1 MIASLCGKARWPGYS
16 ASTVGRARTIWMT
29 VDAGPRSWGTLRH
42 TLPAEIGW
50 SWTLAA
56 ATLASHLLSY
66 LFQLVM
72 SRSLPASEFGL
83 LNGLMAFSFLLV
95 IPVNT
100 IQLTVARQTA
110 ETVVSSGYG
119 QVRRYL
125 RTDLRR
131 TTPIILG
138 GLAAYLVVSPLL
150 ASFFHSS
157 LWPIWIVGTISL
169 AALYLPFAEGVLQ
182 GLQRFRSLAMTIL
195 TRYVGKLGLGALLV
209 LIGMGVE
216 GGLTALLLA
225 NAVAALFAFALV
237 SFGSSS
243 AGQRSGAS
251 ADVGTDYPRD
261 AWPTLVTYACVVLLT
276 NVDVML
282 ARHYLTATD
291 SAHYAIAAL
300 LGKIAYY
307 LPGFLIVIM
316 VPKVASARAS
326 GRSTRQYLT
335 AGLLATL
342 AASAGVVLVYGLFPQ
357 QVISILFGARYAS
370 PETATLVLYY
380 SVAMLVLSVLYL
392 EVHYLLASR
401 RTQPLYGLL
410 VGPAVALALMVSR
423 HGTGLELVH
432 ALTIGLLV
440 GLLVVNVLA
449 ATLRGFAVKA

>member
-1 MIASLCGKARWPGYS
+1 MAADISPRIITSLR
-16 ASTVGRARTIWMT
+16 RN
-29 VDAGPRSWGTLRH
+29 
-42 TLPAEIGW
+42 LPAAIGQ

-56 ATLASHLLSY
+56 AMLASQLLSY

-110 ETVVSSGYG
+110 ETVVSSGYA

-125 RTDLRR
+125 RADLRR

-138 GLAAYLVVSPLL
+138 GLVAYLVVSPLL
-150 ASFFHSS
+150 ASFFHSP
-157 LWPIWIVGTISL
+157 LLPIWLVGAVSL

-182 GLQRFRSLAMTIL
+182 GLQRFQSLAITIL
-195 TRYVGKLGLGALLV
+195 TRYVGKLGLGAFLV
-209 LIGMGVE
+209 VIGMGVE

-225 NAVAALFAFALV
+225 NIAAALFAFTLV
-237 SFGSSS
+237 SFGLSS
-243 AGQRSGAS
+243 AGRKSDAS
-251 ADVGTDYPRD
+251 ADTGTSYPRD
-261 AWPTLVTYACVVLLT
+261 TWPTLVTYACVVLLM

-282 ARHYLTATD
+282 ARHYLSATD

-307 LPGFLIVIM
+307 LPGFLIIII

-326 GRSTRQYLT
+326 GRSTKRYLG
-335 AGLLATL
+335 AASLATL
-342 AASAGVVLVYGLFPQ
+342 AASGGVVLVYGLFPR
-357 QVISILFGARYAS
+357 QVISILFGVRYAS
-370 PETATLVLYY
+370 PETATLVLFY
-380 SVAMLVLSVLYL
+380 SVAMLILSVLYL

-401 RTQPLYGLL
+401 YTGPLYGLL
-410 VGPAVALALMVSR
+410 VGPAVALAVMVSR
-423 HGTGLELVH
+423 HGNGLELVR
-432 ALTIGLLV
+432 ALTV
-440 GLLVVNVLA
+440 GLLVALLVVNLLA
-449 ATLRGFAVKA
+449 VALRGFAVRS

>member
-1 MIASLCGKARWPGYS
+1 
-16 ASTVGRARTIWMT
+16 MT
-29 VDAGPRSWGTLRH
+29 VDISPRIITSLRRNL
-42 TLPAEIGW
+42 TAEVGQ

-56 ATLASHLLSY
+56 AMLASQLLSY

-72 SRSLPASEFGL
+72 SRNLPASEFGL

-110 ETVVSSGYG
+110 ETVVSSGYA

-125 RTDLRR
+125 RADLRR

-138 GLAAYLVVSPLL
+138 GLVAYLVVSPLL
-150 ASFFHSS
+150 ASFFHSP
-157 LWPIWIVGTISL
+157 LLPIWLVGAVSL

-182 GLQRFRSLAMTIL
+182 GLQRFQSLAMTIL
-195 TRYVGKLGLGALLV
+195 TRYVGKLGLGAFLV
-209 LIGMGVE
+209 VIGMGVE

-225 NAVAALFAFALV
+225 NIAAALFAFTLV
-237 SFGSSS
+237 SFGLSS
-243 AGQRSGAS
+243 AGRKSDAS
-251 ADVGTDYPRD
+251 ADTGTSYPRD
-261 AWPTLVTYACVVLLT
+261 TWPTLVTYACVVLLM

-282 ARHYLTATD
+282 ARHYLSATD

-307 LPGFLIVIM
+307 LPGFLIIII

-326 GRSTRQYLT
+326 GRSTKRYLG
-335 AGLLATL
+335 AASLATL
-342 AASAGVVLVYGLFPQ
+342 AASGGVVLVYGLFPQ

-370 PETATLVLYY
+370 PETATLVLFY
-380 SVAMLVLSVLYL
+380 SVAMLILSVLYL

-401 RTQPLYGLL
+401 YTGPLYGLL
-410 VGPAVALALMVSR
+410 VGPAVALAVMVSR
-423 HGTGLELVH
+423 HGNGLELVR
-432 ALTIGLLV
+432 ALTV
-440 GLLVVNVLA
+440 GLLVALLVVNLLA
-449 ATLRGFAVKA
+449 VTLRGFAVRS

>member
-1 MIASLCGKARWPGYS
+1 LD
-16 ASTVGRARTIWMT
+16 VG
-29 VDAGPRSWGTLRH
+29 
-42 TLPAEIGW
+42 
-50 SWTLAA
+50 
-56 ATLASHLLSY
+56 LLSY

-110 ETVVSSGYG
+110 ETVVSSGYA
-119 QVRRYL
+119 QVRRHL

-131 TTPIILG
+131 TTPIILV
-138 GLAAYLVVSPLL
+138 GLGAYLVVSPFL

-157 LWPIWIVGTISL
+157 LLPIWLVGAISL

-182 GLQRFRSLAMTIL
+182 GLQRFRSLAGTIL
-195 TRYVGKLGLGALLV
+195 TRYVGKLGLGAFLV
-209 LIGMGVE
+209 MIGIGVE

-225 NAVAALFAFALV
+225 NIAAALFAFTLV
-237 SFGSSS
+237 SFGFRG
-243 AGQRSGAS
+243 AGRKSDAS
-251 ADVGTDYPRD
+251 ADTGTSYPRD
-261 AWPTLVTYACVVLLT
+261 TRPTLVTYACVVLLM

-282 ARHYLTATD
+282 ARHYLSATD

-307 LPGFLIVIM
+307 LPGFLIIII

-335 AGLLATL
+335 GAFLATL
-342 AASAGVVLVYGLFPQ
+342 AASGGVVLVNWLFPQ

-370 PETATLVLYY
+370 PETAALVLFY
-380 SVAMLVLSVLYL
+380 SVAMLILSVLYL

-401 RTQPLYGLL
+401 YTGPLYGLL
-410 VGPAVALALMVSR
+410 IGPAVAVAVMMSR
-423 HGTGLELVH
+423 HGNGLELVR
-432 ALTIGLLV
+432 ALTVGLLV
-440 GLLVVNVLA
+440 GLLVVNLLA
-449 ATLRGFAVKA
+449 VTLRGFAMRS